1 MRIEPKDFTIYP
13 YEYGYLYIACENG
26 KVIRIDTMK
35 ERYARGKRR
44 TALTDRVAQ
53 QIEEFVDG
61 ERQAFDFPYELRG
74 TPFEVGVWQAI
85 MEIPYGETRTYGDI
99 ARAVG
104 RPRAWRAVAAA
115 CHRNPLS
122 FLVPC
127 QRVLRADGGLGE
139 GSNSELRGKLL
150 DLEQWHME
158 LGNDF

>member
-1 MRIEPKDFTIYP
+1 MEPKDFTIYP

-44 TALTDRVAQ
+44 TELTDRVFR
-53 QIEEFVDG
+53 QIEDFVDG
-61 ERQAFDFPYELRG
+61 ERETFDFPYELRG

-85 MEIPYGETRTYGDI
+85 MQIPHGEVRTYGDV

-122 FLVPC
+122 FLIPC

-139 GSNSELRGKLL
+139 GSDSELRGKLL
-150 DLEQWHME
+150 DLER
-158 LGNDF
+158 

>member
-1 MRIEPKDFTIYP
+1 MEPKDFTIYP
-13 YEYGYLYIACENG
+13 YEYGYLYIACEND

-44 TALTDRVAQ
+44 TALTDRVFQ

-61 ERQAFDFPYELRG
+61 EREAFDFPYELRG
-74 TPFEVGVWQAI
+74 TPFEVSVWQAI
-85 MEIPYGETRTYGDI
+85 MKIPYGEVRTYGDI

-115 CHRNPLS
+115 CHRCHLS
-122 FLVPC
+122 YLVPC

-139 GSNSELRGKLL
+139 GSDSELRRKLL
-150 DLEQWHME
+150 DLEQKMIAM
-158 LGNDF
+158 GDGA